1 MQKIDLLT
9 LFYMLLFGV
18 FLPAQVIKSMRRH
31 RSGAP
36 LPPRAQIWRSVMV
49 MELFLLVVALLTA
62 RAAYLDVWS
71 TGDINV
77 GTVLAVL
84 AMLAV
89 ALVLQRLIWNATS
102 DELRARL
109 LSARPHEYREM
120 GWWTLISFAAGTVEE
135 IAYRGVMPSLLMATL
150 QRWFGGA
157 ADAWT
162 EPLAGELSATWWITV
177 AICVAAFVM
186 AHFGQGWHRTL
197 FLAGFSV
204 ACHVLVRVTGSLYPA
219 MALHF
224 VYDVAAGL
232 NAIRFAK

>member
-9 LFYMLLFGV
+9 LFYMLIFGA
-18 FLPAQVIKSMRRH
+18 FLPAQVIKSVRRH

-36 LPPRAQIWRSVMV
+36 SPPRAQVWRTVLV
-49 MELFLLVVALLTA
+49 MELFLLVVALLIA
-62 RAAYLDVWS
+62 RAAYLDLWS
-71 TGDINV
+71 VGNIGV
-77 GTVLAVL
+77 GTVLVVL

-109 LSARPHEYREM
+109 LSARPREYRDM
-120 GWWTLISFAAGTVEE
+120 GWWTLISFAAGTVEKV
-135 IAYRGVMPSLLMATL
+135 AYRGVMPCLLMAAL

-157 ADAWT
+157 TDAWT
-162 EPLAGELSATWWITV
+162 EPLAGDLSVTWWITV

-186 AHFGQGWHRTL
+186 AHFGQGLHRAL

-219 MALHF
+219 MAFHF

-232 NAIRFAK
+232 NAVRFAK